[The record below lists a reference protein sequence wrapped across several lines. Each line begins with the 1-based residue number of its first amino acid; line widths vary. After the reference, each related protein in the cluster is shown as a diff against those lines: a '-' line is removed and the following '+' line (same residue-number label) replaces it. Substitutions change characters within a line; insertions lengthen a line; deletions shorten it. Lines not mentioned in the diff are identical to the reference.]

1 MDGCGPVH
9 KVCHSC
15 QSKFVMVRLWLGF
28 KSWAGQHHKQDIL
41 NEAKEYQQLVSFIY
55 YEKAE
60 ALQISTPALRS
71 VDCQASFCTE
81 LNRSLKQLFGFSSP
95 QNGASK
101 ALEKSCIGIN
111 LKAPKALHGGCIQF
125 KCRGPMACHGQTLV
139 IC

>member
-1 MDGCGPVH
+1 
-9 KVCHSC
+9 
-15 QSKFVMVRLWLGF
+15 MVRLWLGF

-60 ALQISTPALRS
+60 ALQINSGFEERRLPGIILYGA
-71 VDCQASFCTE
+71 
-81 LNRSLKQLFGFSSP
+81 KQLFGFSSP

-111 LKAPKALHGGCIQF
+111 LKAPRALHGGCIQS

-139 IC
+139 L

>member
-1 MDGCGPVH
+1 
-9 KVCHSC
+9 
-15 QSKFVMVRLWLGF
+15 MVRLWLGF

-81 LNRSLKQLFGFSSP
+81 LNSSLVSVLLKMVRVKPGKNL
-95 QNGASK
+95 
-101 ALEKSCIGIN
+101 ALESI
-111 LKAPKALHGGCIQF
+111 
-125 KCRGPMACHGQTLV
+125 
-139 IC
+139 